1 MSAVISVFVVW
12 LAVVLL
18 LGLVALVTVPRL
30 HLPNGVRLLGRRM
43 RAGADGSADAIGRP
57 ATAIVVLLA
66 CWAVV
71 IIAGSLLGI
80 LAHRLQG
87 TLDEPALRW
96 WQSHHLGGPWMTF
109 WERATNIGSPTITQ
123 AFTYAGAVV
132 LLALYWRLPRRWL
145 PSVMLVLGYLG
156 TKYAQT
162 IVKATVHRG
171 HPPTSLGS
179 WPSGGVSRVFVIYG
193 LIVFFVVLRFWPRE
207 RRVWVGGAILVG
219 ALATIQAYARLFNLE
234 HWLTDVIGGFAFGPM
249 MLATI
254 IAGYLTW
261 ARLPEL
267 GWVSLATRP
276 AADRV
281 AR

>member
-1 MSAVISVFVVW
+1 MSAVISVFVIW
-12 LAVVLL
+12 MAAVLL
-18 LGLVALVTVPRL
+18 LGLVALVTVPRM
-30 HLPNGVRLLGRRM
+30 HMPNRVRLLGRRM
-43 RAGADGSADAIGRP
+43 RAGADGSAGAMGRP
-57 ATAIVVLLA
+57 ATATVVLLA

-71 IIAGSLLGI
+71 IIVGSLLGI

-87 TLDEPALRW
+87 AVAEPALRW
-96 WQSHHLGGPWMTF
+96 WQSNHLGGPWMTF

-145 PSVMLVLGYLG
+145 PSVMLMLGYLG

-193 LIVFFVVLRFWPRE
+193 LIAFFVILRFWPRD
-207 RRVWVGGAILVG
+207 RRVWVGGATLV
-219 ALATIQAYARLFNLE
+219 AVLATIQAYARLFNLE
-234 HWLTDVIGGFAFGPM
+234 HWLTDVIGGFVFGPT

-261 ARLPEL
+261 ARLPDL
-267 GWVSLATRP
+267 GCVSPATTRV
-276 AADRV
+276 ADRV